1 MSRRKSINSNRET
14 IPPALLQAQA
24 DAARAGLPST
34 SSCAWMLAG
43 RGSAKCVFW
52 ESWRWASAPSHE
64 VGIRGA
70 LSRLVD
76 YNISSIGH
84 NAAGSKRWSQ
94 KKNISNEMGALS
106 KRLRVCLDSQAQA
119 IAPKPVDLE
128 TASVAVMARCGS
140 ELQQMREF
148 LYTGIAG
155 FSPDPDYWSKE
166 IEPIYLKE
174 ARKAVAVARTRDTPT
189 APPKP
194 KTPPRDDR
202 NKI

>member
-1 MSRRKSINSNRET
+1 VRPSPRRSCKRKLTPLVRACLRPPVALGCWLVGDQQNAYSGNRGVGR
-14 IPPALLQAQA
+14 PRRLMRWAFAALLVGWSTTTLAQL
-24 DAARAGLPST
+24 DITPPDQKG
-34 SSCAWMLAG
+34 G
-43 RGSAKCVFW
+43 
-52 ESWRWASAPSHE
+52 
-64 VGIRGA
+64 
-70 LSRLVD
+70 
-76 YNISSIGH
+76 
-84 NAAGSKRWSQ
+84 SQ

-128 TASVAVMARCGS
+128 TVSVAVMARCGS
-140 ELQQMREF
+140 ELQQMRKF

>member
-52 ESWRWASAPSHE
+52 ESWRWAAAPSHE

-76 YNISSIGH
+76 YNITLAQLDITPPDQKG
-84 NAAGSKRWSQ
+84 GSQ

-106 KRLRVCLDSQAQA
+106 KRLRVCLDSR
-119 IAPKPVDLE
+119 KPSHRSRLIWKPP
-128 TASVAVMARCGS
+128 AS
-140 ELQQMREF
+140 L
-148 LYTGIAG
+148 
-155 FSPDPDYWSKE
+155 
-166 IEPIYLKE
+166 
-174 ARKAVAVARTRDTPT
+174 
-189 APPKP
+189 
-194 KTPPRDDR
+194 
-202 NKI
+202 

>member
-76 YNISSIGH
+76 YNIKACRAFFR
-84 NAAGSKRWSQ
+84 NNNQVRTR
-94 KKNISNEMGALS
+94 SNVQYT
-106 KRLRVCLDSQAQA
+106 RD
-119 IAPKPVDLE
+119 
-128 TASVAVMARCGS
+128 S
-140 ELQQMREF
+140 ELAAAIGVG
-148 LYTGIAG
+148 LAWGLI
-155 FSPDPDYWSKE
+155 
-166 IEPIYLKE
+166 
-174 ARKAVAVARTRDTPT
+174 
-189 APPKP
+189 
-194 KTPPRDDR
+194 
-202 NKI
+202 